1 MGITERK
8 EREKE
13 ERRTEILN
21 AAEKLFFEKGLT
33 LATMDEIAERA
44 ELSKGTLY
52 LYHKSKE
59 DLYMA
64 VICRGHQILF
74 KMFEEAA
81 STGEPTV
88 RLFQNIGDAYH
99 AFYKRH
105 HNYFQMFAFAD
116 NSQLHSQVSE
126 EMKTA
131 CSESGQG
138 ICRLVTDVIQKG
150 KDDGT
155 FRPEIDP
162 LEMSVILWASAR
174 GTLTLVDQFSRE
186 NACAGNRFE
195 HLDFEELYRK
205 SNAMLAYA
213 ILTDQA
219 RQNFNMEW

>member
-13 ERRTEILN
+13 ERRTEIIN
-21 AAEKLFFEKGLT
+21 AAEKLFFEKGLA

-52 LYHKSKE
+52 LYYKSKE

-64 VICRGHQILF
+64 VICKGHQILY

-81 STGEPTV
+81 STGEATV
-88 RLFQNIGDAYH
+88 RLFQNIGDAYF

-105 HNYFQMFAFAD
+105 HNYFRMFAFAD

-126 EMKTA
+126 EMKAT
-131 CSESGQG
+131 CSESGQN

-150 KDDGT
+150 KEDGT
-155 FRPEIDP
+155 FQPEIDP

-195 HLDFEELYRK
+195 HLDFEKMYRK
-205 SNAMLAYA
+205 SNAMLVYA
-213 ILTDQA
+213 ILTDRA
-219 RQNFNMEW
+219 RKNFNLEW